1 VNGNK
6 DTLIGVLLK
15 GLEGPIKINGQPFH
29 GAMPKFS
36 QLPDRDIA
44 SILTYIRQN
53 FGNHSDSISKT
64 SVTIVRQ
71 RLRLLKRKEMQ
82 LQKEAE
88 AKLNGPTTLRK

>member
-1 VNGNK
+1 
-6 DTLIGVLLK
+6 
-15 GLEGPIKINGQPFH
+15 
-29 GAMPKFS
+29 MPKFS

-53 FGNHSDSISKT
+53 FGNTSDSVSKT

-88 AKLNGPTTLRK
+88 AKLNAAATLRK

>member
-1 VNGNK
+1 
-6 DTLIGVLLK
+6 
-15 GLEGPIKINGQPFH
+15 
-29 GAMPKFS
+29 MPKFS

-53 FGNHSDSISKT
+53 FGNHADSVSKT

-88 AKLNGPTTLRK
+88 AKLNAAATLRK

>member
-1 VNGNK
+1 
-6 DTLIGVLLK
+6 
-15 GLEGPIKINGQPFH
+15 
-29 GAMPKFS
+29 MPKFS

-53 FGNHSDSISKT
+53 FGNNADSISKT

-88 AKLNGPTTLRK
+88 AKLNAATTLRK

>member
-1 VNGNK
+1 
-6 DTLIGVLLK
+6 
-15 GLEGPIKINGQPFH
+15 
-29 GAMPKFS
+29 MPKFS

-53 FGNHSDSISKT
+53 FGNTSDSVSKT

-88 AKLNGPTTLRK
+88 AKLNAATTLRK

>member
-1 VNGNK
+1 
-6 DTLIGVLLK
+6 
-15 GLEGPIKINGQPFH
+15 
-29 GAMPKFS
+29 MPKFS

-44 SILTYIRQN
+44 SILTYVRQN
-53 FGNHSDSISKT
+53 FGNTSDSISKT

-88 AKLNGPTTLRK
+88 AKLNAAATLRK

>member
-1 VNGNK
+1 
-6 DTLIGVLLK
+6 
-15 GLEGPIKINGQPFH
+15 
-29 GAMPKFS
+29 MPKFS

-53 FGNHSDSISKT
+53 FGNTSDSVSKT

-71 RLRLLKRKEMQ
+71 RLRLLKRKEML

-88 AKLNGPTTLRK
+88 AKLNAAATLHK

>member
-1 VNGNK
+1 
-6 DTLIGVLLK
+6 
-15 GLEGPIKINGQPFH
+15 
-29 GAMPKFS
+29 MPKFS

-53 FGNHSDSISKT
+53 FGNKADSVSKT

-88 AKLNGPTTLRK
+88 AKLNAAATLRK

>member
-1 VNGNK
+1 
-6 DTLIGVLLK
+6 
-15 GLEGPIKINGQPFH
+15 
-29 GAMPKFS
+29 MPKFS

-53 FGNHSDSISKT
+53 FGNKSDSISKT

-82 LQKEAE
+82 LQKEAK
-88 AKLNGPTTLRK
+88 AKLNAAATLRK

>member
-1 VNGNK
+1 
-6 DTLIGVLLK
+6 
-15 GLEGPIKINGQPFH
+15 
-29 GAMPKFS
+29 MPKFS

-53 FGNHSDSISKT
+53 FGNNADSISKT

-88 AKLNGPTTLRK
+88 AKLNAAATLRK